1 MKLED
6 ILIKQTVSN
15 RGIITNDY
23 VTIDTHQSIK
33 ELGPNE
39 SYRYITPSDFV
50 FDSGYAEAAQLS
62 NNRHCKVWLMQNQE
76 PTIYCSKGEFSNTTN

>member
-33 ELGPNE
+33 ELDPSH
-39 SYRYITPSDFV
+39 SYRDRKSV
-50 FDSGYAEAAQLS
+50 
-62 NNRHCKVWLMQNQE
+62 V
-76 PTIYCSKGEFSNTTN
+76 